1 MVSSN
6 FDNQGEKGVWS
17 SSVGQPVHPLPSGR
31 VAHRGG
37 DAKVEHFGF
46 DDYFDWR

>member
-6 FDNQGEKGVWS
+6 SDNQGEKGVWS

-37 DAKVEHFGF
+37 DAQVEHFGF
-46 DDYFDWR
+46 DDYFD